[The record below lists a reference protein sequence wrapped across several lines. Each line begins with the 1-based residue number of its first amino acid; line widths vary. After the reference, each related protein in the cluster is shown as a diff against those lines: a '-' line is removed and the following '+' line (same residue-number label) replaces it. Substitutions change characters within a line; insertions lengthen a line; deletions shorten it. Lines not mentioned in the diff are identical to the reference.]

1 MKTFKITSKT
11 QNVYQIERS
20 DKRTP
25 MRYLVNADSDE
36 QAQEICKALADDT
49 LGAIK
54 KYDIDACMK

>member
-1 MKTFKITSKT
+1 MKTFKIVSKS

-20 DKRTP
+20 DKITP

-36 QAQEICKALADDT
+36 KATEICKALADDVQA
-49 LGAIK
+49 AIK